1 MFKPSTVAKIIELI
15 GVNIRKIMFY
25 FYFIEIPENQLIF
38 NKNVLCTLKTIRR
51 KMKMKNL
58 AKKNYLSVCS
68 EKYLE
73 CSHTSKLSCSDIL
86 KQSYLV
92 LVGRP
97 FSINSSLS

>member
-38 NKNVLCTLKTIRR
+38 NKNVLCTFKTIRR

-92 LVGRP
+92 LVGRL
-97 FSINSSLS
+97 FQSTVV

>member
-58 AKKNYLSVCS
+58 AKKILYQYAQKS
-68 EKYLE
+68 
-73 CSHTSKLSCSDIL
+73 TSNVVIPQNFRVVK
-86 KQSYLV
+86 
-92 LVGRP
+92 
-97 FSINSSLS
+97 F

>member
-58 AKKNYLSVCS
+58 AKKKIIYQYAQKS
-68 EKYLE
+68 
-73 CSHTSKLSCSDIL
+73 TSNVVIPQNFRVVK
-86 KQSYLV
+86 
-92 LVGRP
+92 
-97 FSINSSLS
+97 F